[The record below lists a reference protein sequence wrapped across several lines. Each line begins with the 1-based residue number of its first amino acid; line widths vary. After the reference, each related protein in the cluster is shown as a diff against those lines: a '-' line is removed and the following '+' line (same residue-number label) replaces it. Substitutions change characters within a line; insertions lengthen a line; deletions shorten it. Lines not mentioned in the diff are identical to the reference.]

1 VLRAEYEAIQGGV
14 LPKTNFEAAHRND
27 VQEKKQTAL
36 CLSGGGI
43 IAGDNPSNGSSSS
56 SKSASRVKAR
66 AIDSILRSQAT
77 RPSADREC
85 R

>member
-1 VLRAEYEAIQGGV
+1 MLRAEYEAIQGGV

-43 IAGDNPSNGSSSS
+43 
-56 SKSASRVKAR
+56 
-66 AIDSILRSQAT
+66 
-77 RPSADREC
+77 PSAAFSLGVLRIVNRRSRRIFELLC
-85 R
+85 PNGRLLI